1 MIYLTRI
8 IELNNQKIHQKNIRP
23 MLIISIML
31 AEKIRQTNDD
41 NIILSIF
48 GSITPLINIPDLL
61 KMEIEF
67 LKLIDF
73 NLFVKPILYYRFLM
87 ELWYQNQVFINKKYL
102 IKLILIYLFKIRCHI
117 YFVYHN

>member
-87 ELWYQNQVFINKKYL
+87 EL
-102 IKLILIYLFKIRCHI
+102 
-117 YFVYHN
+117 